1 MDILDTDSKDVSKYV
16 TIVYTNYKGI
26 TSVRDLLPIKIFFG
40 SNEWHKE
47 DQWLMEAVD
56 IEKNAQRTFAMKDI
70 RTWFR
75 DHK

>member
-1 MDILDTDSKDVSKYV
+1 MDIHETESKDISKHV

-26 TSVRDLLPIKIFFG
+26 TSVRDILPIKILFG

-56 IEKNAQRTFAMKDI
+56 IEKNAPRTFAMKDI
-70 RTWFR
+70 RTWFC